1 MFEKS
6 DEQLIA
12 SALKGSKRAWLNL
25 IKRYESQVF
34 NYGIRMTGTREDALD
49 LMQEVFISVFRN
61 LSHYRGE
68 GSFKGWLFKI
78 AHYRCIEFYR
88 RKKPNQALED
98 SPEIESADP
107 CLESSMVTSQ
117 NANQLVNAMQHLP
130 LAQKAV
136 IELKFFGQ
144 FTFEEI
150 AEQLGI
156 SSNTA
161 KSRMYSALSKLK
173 NLLEVEYA

>member
-1 MFEKS
+1 MFEKT

-12 SALKGSKRAWLNL
+12 KALQGNKRAWMNL
-25 IKRYESQVF
+25 LKRYETQIYH
-34 NYGIRMTGTREDALD
+34 YGVRMTGTHEDALD

-61 LSHYRGE
+61 LTNYRGE
-68 GSFKGWLFKI
+68 GSFRGWLFKI
-78 AHYRCIEFYR
+78 AHYRCIEYYR

-98 SPEIESADP
+98 SPEIESTDAD
-107 CLESSMVTSQ
+107 LESALSASQ
-117 NANQLVNAMQHLP
+117 NANQLVDAMQKLP
-130 LAQKAV
+130 LSQKAV
-136 IELKFFGQ
+136 VELKFFGQ

-161 KSRMYSALSKLK
+161 KSQLYSALSKLK
-173 NLLEVEYA
+173 TLLEVEYA